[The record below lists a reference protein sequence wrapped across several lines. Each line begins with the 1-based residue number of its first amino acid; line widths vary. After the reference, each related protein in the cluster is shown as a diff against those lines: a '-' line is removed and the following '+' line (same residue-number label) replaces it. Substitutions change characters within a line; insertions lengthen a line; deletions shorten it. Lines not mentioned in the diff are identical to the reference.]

1 VLALLFAFGLCFELP
16 VAMVIAV
23 LLGWITPQQLREG
36 RSYAIVGIF
45 VIAAILTPPDVI
57 SQLLLAIPM
66 CGLYELGIHAAR
78 WLVPQQSSET
88 ALAVKE
94 SE

>member
-78 WLVPQQSSET
+78 WLVPQQNSET

-94 SE
+94 EQ